1 MKEDLQNN
9 TKAIIQDK
17 SAYNKKIKA
26 EPKPEQNIG
35 VDTNKSII
43 QNIIG
48 EKQYLQLSA
57 NR

>member
-26 EPKPEQNIG
+26 EPKSEQNIG

-43 QNIIG
+43 
-48 EKQYLQLSA
+48 
-57 NR
+57 